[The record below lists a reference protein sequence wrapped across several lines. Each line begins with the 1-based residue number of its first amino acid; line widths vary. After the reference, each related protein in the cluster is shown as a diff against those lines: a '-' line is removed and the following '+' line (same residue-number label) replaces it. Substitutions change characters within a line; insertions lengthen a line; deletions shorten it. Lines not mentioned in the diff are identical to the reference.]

1 MKYVVELFDGRSVR
15 GMLVAQ
21 DQLANLLSSLD
32 QLDPA
37 LGVIVLDVTP
47 EHTWR
52 ANQEDDFAGESMP
65 TFGAIDG
72 IDQNRGTP
80 VDQMMV

>member
-32 QLDPA
+32 QLDPS

-52 ANQEDDFAGESMP
+52 ANQEAEAEP
-65 TFGAIDG
+65 TPTTLSTFENIDSSR
-72 IDQNRGTP
+72 QTP

>member
-1 MKYVVELFDGRSVR
+1 MKYIVELFDGRSVR

-47 EHTWR
+47 EQTWR
-52 ANQEDDFAGESMP
+52 AKQNKKAASSTSMNP
-65 TFGAIDG
+65 MDSIDMS
-72 IDQNRGTP
+72 RRTP
-80 VDQMMV
+80 VDQMMM

>member
-21 DQLANLLSSLD
+21 DQLADLLSSLD

-37 LGVIVLDVTP
+37 LGVIILDVTP

-52 ANQEDDFAGESMP
+52 SNQGKDSDLTPDLCAFEN
-65 TFGAIDG
+65 IDPS
-72 IDQNRGTP
+72 RRTP

>member
-32 QLDPA
+32 KLDPA

-47 EHTWR
+47 EHTWL
-52 ANQEDDFAGESMP
+52 ANQQEDKPELMP
-65 TFGAIDG
+65 ALSALENIDAS
-72 IDQNRGTP
+72 RRTP
-80 VDQMMV
+80 VDQMMM

>member
-21 DQLANLLSSLD
+21 DQLSNLLSSLD

-52 ANQEDDFAGESMP
+52 ANQEQSGPVP
-65 TFGAIDG
+65 TLSPVETIDMS
-72 IDQNRGTP
+72 RRTP

>member
-15 GMLVAQ
+15 GILVAQ

-52 ANQEDDFAGESMP
+52 SNQKQSDTSPPLSTMEKVDKHRA
-65 TFGAIDG
+65 
-72 IDQNRGTP
+72 TP
-80 VDQMMV
+80 VDQLMM

>member
-32 QLDPA
+32 ELDPA

-52 ANQEDDFAGESMP
+52 ANQNTMSGPSTPLNAL
-65 TFGAIDG
+65 DG
-72 IDQNRGTP
+72 IDLTRRTP

>member
-32 QLDPA
+32 QLDPS

-52 ANQEDDFAGESMP
+52 ANQETEAEPMP
-65 TFGAIDG
+65 ALSTYENIDSS
-72 IDQNRGTP
+72 RRTP

>member
-21 DQLANLLSSLD
+21 EQLSNLLSSLD
-32 QLDPA
+32 QLDPT

-47 EHTWR
+47 ENTWR
-52 ANQEDDFAGESMP
+52 ANQESSHLTPILTTPES
-65 TFGAIDG
+65 IDKY
-72 IDQNRGTP
+72 RRTP

>member
-21 DQLANLLSSLD
+21 EQLASLLSSLD
-32 QLDPA
+32 KLDPA

-52 ANQEDDFAGESMP
+52 ANRKEDDSEPVSSVGVLE
-65 TFGAIDG
+65 G
-72 IDQNRGTP
+72 IDVKRRTP
-80 VDQMMV
+80 VDQLMV